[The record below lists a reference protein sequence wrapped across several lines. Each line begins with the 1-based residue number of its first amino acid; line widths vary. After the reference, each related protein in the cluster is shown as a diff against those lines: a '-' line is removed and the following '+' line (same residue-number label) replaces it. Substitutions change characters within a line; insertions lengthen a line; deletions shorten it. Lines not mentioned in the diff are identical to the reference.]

1 MSAAYPIEALLRPP
15 VELYSAAVSAAAALV
30 TALAP
35 DAFMMIPT
43 VAYTTSAVLGVFAVV
58 RAKEG
63 LGVLRFQRNLRRVPH
78 YEMRAS
84 KIPYSHKRLF
94 LGRGFLWTQKHTQR
108 LRAALS
114 PDAEIYLR
122 PSAAY
127 QWARRKEVEWEHLPV
142 LRHLAEGLGRDTWW
156 NPLRPLPDVGGKAAL
171 HGVEPD
177 EEDVYMNL
185 SERVGHT
192 SVLGATR
199 VGKTRLM
206 EVLVTQD
213 IRRGDIVVVFDPK
226 GDADLL
232 RRVYAEAQ
240 RAGRLDDLYIFHLG
254 FPEISARYNPIG
266 SFSRITQVASR
277 LTGPLPDSGNAAAFK
292 EFSWRFANAIACAV
306 TALGQRPDIHLFK
319 RYISNIEPL
328 FVQYTEFWLSTQGP
342 ADWRAKVQK
351 LEGEVKGNK
360 ELMFTYKGRG
370 YHAIALAQ
378 YLVTN
383 DIYDPIADSLRG
395 AFTYDRTFFDKLVA
409 SLLPLLEK
417 LTTGSID
424 ELLVPDYTN
433 TDDPRPIIDWMHVIR
448 RRGIVYVGFDA
459 LTDPVVSAAVGASM
473 FSDITSG
480 LGHIYKHSVDFGLPT
495 LDSGRPKALHARRA
509 RRLPKICVHADEFN
523 EIIGEEF
530 IPMLNKGGGAGLCVT
545 AYTQTSSDIEARLGN
560 LARAEQAMGNFNTLI
575 MLRVKNQKTA
585 EVLTSQLREVDV
597 STLVEVSGASDSSVV
612 GDGVDFTSRNEDRIS
627 VLQVPTLQPADIM
640 SLPKGQAY
648 VLTEGAT
655 LRKIRMPLPARDDDA
670 ELPPTLESM
679 AKAMEKRYIT
689 GEQWWSQ
696 RLDSVVASQS
706 QVSSQPTPVGRS
718 AQTEER
724 AAQWTGLGTGADAYA
739 DRDLTDAQ
747 DPAHALGVAV
757 NAEDHA

>member
-15 VELYSAAVSAAAALV
+15 VELYSAAVSAAAACA

-35 DAFMMIPT
+35 DAFMMIPE
-43 VAYTTSAVLGVFAVV
+43 VAYATSAVLGVFAVV
-58 RAKEG
+58 RANEG
-63 LGVLRFQRNLRRVPH
+63 LGVLRFQRNLKRVPH

-108 LRAALS
+108 LRAAFS

-142 LRHLAEGLGRDTWW
+142 LRHLAEGLSRDTWW

-192 SVLGATR
+192 LVLGATR
-199 VGKTRLM
+199 VGKTRLE
-206 EVLVTQD
+206 EVLVSQD

-232 RRVYAEAQ
+232 RRVYTEAQ
-240 RAGRLDDLYIFHLG
+240 RAGRLDELYIFHLG
-254 FPEISARYNPIG
+254 FPEISARYNTIG
-266 SFSRITQVASR
+266 SFSRITEVASR

-306 TALGQRPDIHLFK
+306 VALGQRPDIHVFK

-328 FVQYTEFWLSTQGP
+328 FVQYTEFWLSNNGP

-351 LEGEVKGNK
+351 LEGEVKDSK
-360 ELMFTYKGRG
+360 ELKFTYKGRG

-378 YLVTN
+378 YLITH

-433 TDDPRPIIDWMHVIR
+433 TDDPRPILDWMNVIR

-459 LTDPVVSAAVGASM
+459 LTDPVVCAAVGASM

-480 LGHIYKHSVDFGLPT
+480 LGHIYKNTVDFGLPT
-495 LDSGRPKALHARRA
+495 LNGGLQKTRQ
-509 RRLPKICVHADEFN
+509 LPKICVHADEFN

-545 AYTQTSSDIEARLGN
+545 AYTQTSGDIEARVGS
-560 LARAEQAMGNFNTLI
+560 LARAEQVMGNFNTLV

-585 EVLTSQLREVDV
+585 EVLTTQLREVDV
-597 STLVEVSGASDSSVV
+597 STLVEVSGASDSSDI

-627 VLQVPTLQPADIM
+627 VLQVPTLVPADIM
-640 SLPKGQAY
+640 SLPKGQAF

-670 ELPPTLESM
+670 DLPPTLESM
-679 AKAMEKRYIT
+679 AKAMEKRYTT

-696 RLDSVVASQS
+696 RVGSVTGFQTKRQASAPLAPFAHPVAMH
-706 QVSSQPTPVGRS
+706 V
-718 AQTEER
+718 EER
-724 AAQWTGLGTGADAYA
+724 TAQWTDGTDGAGALYA
-739 DRDLTDAQ
+739 QDDRDPTDAL
-747 DPAHALGVAV
+747 DVAV
-757 NAEDHA
+757 NAEDDA